1 MTTKKTFKGGPVLAG
16 EVEGKAAASK
26 IGFNTCAAWDS
37 VVTGGDSAVCE
48 DTQNPDLLGK
58 DLAGAILCIP
68 QTVGSSSASC
78 MFMSVA
84 QKGIAPAAMLFARHV
99 DSLAATGLIM
109 ADNWLQE
116 RIIAVD
122 LLGDDFPDAA
132 MQPNAS
138 VKVSEDGTVE
148 VSY

>member
-1 MTTKKTFKGGPVLAG
+1 
-16 EVEGKAAASK
+16 
-26 IGFNTCAAWDS
+26 
-37 VVTGGDSAVCE
+37 
-48 DTQNPDLLGK
+48 
-58 DLAGAILCIP
+58 
-68 QTVGSSSASC
+68 

-109 ADNWLQE
+109 ADNWLE
-116 RIIAVD
+116 KRSIAVD
-122 LLGDDFPDAA
+122 LLGDDFLDAA